1 MAFGVVPEFIVKQVA
16 GAVRNYIEEQREKYR
31 AMAEPL
37 HEEDKDALRPY
48 YDASLD
54 GIVLALVDQPPENPK
69 FYAQVAAF
77 GFKDLPDF
85 SAMAGI
91 TFVDTIV
98 AVRAGYS
105 HSLLFHEMVHVE
117 QYKAMGADGFARAY
131 VDGFLRGGSY
141 DAIPLEQHAYELE
154 GRFTSDPGQV
164 FSVSEEVKAR
174 VAGAKY

>member
-1 MAFGVVPEFIVKQVA
+1 MAFGAVPGFIVKQVA
-16 GAVRNYIEEQREKYR
+16 GAVGNYIEEQREKYR

-37 HEEDKDALRPY
+37 PEDDQEALRPFY
-48 YDASLD
+48 GTSLD

-77 GFKDLPDF
+77 GFKNLPDF

-105 HSLLFHEMVHVE
+105 RSLLFHEMVHVE
-117 QYKAMGADGFARAY
+117 QYKTMGAEGFARAY
-131 VDGFLRGGSY
+131 VDGFLKGGSY
-141 DAIPLEQHAYELE
+141 DAIPLERHAYELE
-154 GRFTSDPGQV
+154 GRFTSNPGQA
-164 FSVSEEVKAR
+164 FSVAEEVRAWVEQGR
-174 VAGAKY
+174 E